1 MSGIGAALLA
11 AAIAA
16 ALTARGLRPLRQLSS
31 GAREIQRTADL
42 SRRVPEAPGDDEV
55 GELTTVIN
63 EMLASL
69 ERARD
74 AERRFLAD
82 ASHELRTPVSAL
94 LGNAE
99 YLAAHGATPDAVA
112 DLQSDAARL
121 ARLVDDLLVLE
132 RAEGGST
139 RVELVDL
146 VDLGDIAGRESEGRE
161 RVVVGEIEPLR
172 VRGDVQELRR
182 ALSNLI
188 DNALVHGPPTG
199 PVRVEVRRAG
209 DRAEVVVRD
218 AGAGPPEAIREQIF
232 ERFYRGPDSS
242 ERPGSGLGLP
252 IAAMIAR
259 RHGGTVSV
267 DGPVFTLSL
276 PLSA

>member
-218 AGAGPPEAIREQIF
+218 AGPTAPSDPA
-232 ERFYRGPDSS
+232 
-242 ERPGSGLGLP
+242 PGSGCRSP
-252 IAAMIAR
+252 R
-259 RHGGTVSV
+259 
-267 DGPVFTLSL
+267 
-276 PLSA
+276 